1 MSDPGPAGPNP
12 PGAPVRLVILGR
24 QGSGKGTQC
33 ALLVDHYAI
42 PHIST
47 GDMLRDAVAAGTE
60 FGQMAKAIMD
70 RGDLVSDDIIVGVVQ
85 ERLARDDAAAGFLLD
100 GFPRTVGQAEALAG
114 IAAPRVVVNLD
125 VPTDLVLE
133 RMLLRGRADDTE
145 EAITR
150 RLELYEEQT
159 APLVAYYDGLGVL
172 VTVDG
177 VGEVDEVFARVVKAV
192 DANLGS

>member
-177 VGEVDEVFARVVKAV
+177 VGEVAEVFARVVKAV

>member
-1 MSDPGPAGPNP
+1 MTEPGLGGPNAEK
-12 PGAPVRLVILGR
+12 APVRLVILGR

-33 ALLVDHYAI
+33 ALLVDHFAI

-47 GDMLRDAVAAGTE
+47 GDMLREAVAAGTD
-60 FGQMAKAIMD
+60 FGIMAKEIMD
-70 RGDLVSDDIIVGVVQ
+70 RGDLVSDDIIVGVVE
-85 ERLARDDAAAGFLLD
+85 ERLSKADAAPGFLLD
-100 GFPRTVGQAEALAG
+100 GFPRTVGQAEALSA
-114 IAAPRVVVNLD
+114 IAAPSVVVNID
-125 VPTDLVLE
+125 VPTGLVLE
-133 RMLLRGRADDTE
+133 RMLARGRADDTE

-172 VTVDG
+172 ATVDG
-177 VGEVDEVFARVVKAV
+177 VGEVDEVFARVVKAI

>member
-1 MSDPGPAGPNP
+1 MSDAATPDAPG
-12 PGAPVRLVILGR
+12 PVRLVILGR

-47 GDMLRDAVAAGTE
+47 GDMLREAVAEGTE
-60 FGQMAKAIMD
+60 FGQMAKVIMD
-70 RGDLVSDDIIVGVVQ
+70 RGDLVSDDIIVGVVN
-85 ERLARDDAAAGFLLD
+85 ERLAKDDAIAGFLLD
-100 GFPRTVGQAEALAG
+100 GFPRTVGQAEALAA
-114 IAAPRVVVNLD
+114 IAAPNVVVNLD

-133 RMLLRGRADDTE
+133 RMLARGRADDTA

-159 APLVAYYDGLGVL
+159 SPLTSYYDALGVL

-177 VGEVDEVFARVVKAV
+177 VGEVDEVFARVVKAI

>member
-85 ERLARDDAAAGFLLD
+85 ERLAKDDAAAGFLLD

-177 VGEVDEVFARVVKAV
+177 VGEVDEVFARVVKAI

>member
-1 MSDPGPAGPNP
+1 MTG
-12 PGAPVRLVILGR
+12 PVRLVILGR

-47 GDMLRDAVAAGTE
+47 GDMLREAVAEGTD
-60 FGQMAKAIMD
+60 FGKMAKQIMD
-70 RGDLVSDDIIVGVVQ
+70 RGDLVSDDIIVGVVE
-85 ERLARDDAAAGFLLD
+85 ERLSKADAVPGFLLD
-100 GFPRTVGQAEALAG
+100 GFPRTVGQAEALAA
-114 IAAPRVVVNLD
+114 IAAPAVVVNLD

-133 RMLLRGRADDTE
+133 RMLARGRADDTE

-177 VGEVDEVFARVVKAV
+177 VGEVDEVFARVVKAI

>member
-1 MSDPGPAGPNP
+1 MTA
-12 PGAPVRLVILGR
+12 APVRLVILGR

-47 GDMLRDAVAAGTE
+47 GDMLREAVAEGTE
-60 FGQMAKAIMD
+60 FGLMAKAIMD
-70 RGDLVSDDIIVGVVQ
+70 RGDLVSDDIIVGVVE
-85 ERLARDDAAAGFLLD
+85 ERVARDDAAAGFLLD
-100 GFPRTVGQAEALAG
+100 GFPRTVGQAEALAR
-114 IAAPRVVVNLD
+114 IAAPAVVVNLD
-125 VPTDLVLE
+125 VPTGLVLE
-133 RMLLRGRADDTE
+133 RMLDRGRADDTE

-159 APLVAYYDGLGVL
+159 APLVAYYQGLGVL

-177 VGEVDEVFARVVKAV
+177 VGEVDEVFARVVKAI

>member
-1 MSDPGPAGPNP
+1 M
-12 PGAPVRLVILGR
+12 
-24 QGSGKGTQC
+24 
-33 ALLVDHYAI
+33 DHYAI

-47 GDMLRDAVAAGTE
+47 GDMLREAVAGGTE
-60 FGQMAKAIMD
+60 FGRQAKAIMD
-70 RGDLVSDDIIVGVVQ
+70 RGDLVSDEIIVGVVE
-85 ERLARDDAAAGFLLD
+85 ERLAKDDAAGGYLLD

-114 IAAPRVVVNLD
+114 IAAPSAVVNLD
-125 VPTDLVLE
+125 VPTELVLE

-145 EAITR
+145 EAISR

-159 APLVAYYDGLGVL
+159 APLVAYYDDLDIL

-192 DANLGS
+192 DAAVAP

>member
-1 MSDPGPAGPNP
+1 MSDSS
-12 PGAPVRLVILGR
+12 VRLVILGR

-47 GDMLRDAVAAGTE
+47 GDMLREAVAGGTE
-60 FGQMAKAIMD
+60 FGRQAKAIMD
-70 RGDLVSDDIIVGVVQ
+70 RGDLVSDEIIVGVVE
-85 ERLARDDAAAGFLLD
+85 ERLAKDDAAGGYLLD

-114 IAAPRVVVNLD
+114 IAAPSAVVNLD
-125 VPTDLVLE
+125 VPTELVLE

-145 EAITR
+145 EAISR

-159 APLVAYYDGLGVL
+159 APLVAYYDDLDIL

-177 VGEVDEVFARVVKAV
+177 VGEVEEVFARVVKAI
-192 DANLGS
+192 DAAVAP

>member
-85 ERLARDDAAAGFLLD
+85 ERLAKDDAAAGFLLD

-177 VGEVDEVFARVVKAV
+177 VGEVAEVFARVVKAV

>member
-1 MSDPGPAGPNP
+1 MSDAPTPTG
-12 PGAPVRLVILGR
+12 PVRLVILGR

-47 GDMLRDAVAAGTE
+47 GDMLREAVAEGTE

-85 ERLARDDAAAGFLLD
+85 ERLAKDDAAAGFLLD

-114 IAAPRVVVNLD
+114 IATPNVVVNLD
-125 VPTDLVLE
+125 VPNELVLE
-133 RMLLRGRADDTE
+133 RMMARGRADDNE
-145 EAITR
+145 AAITR

-159 APLVAYYDGLGVL
+159 SPLVNYYDDLGVL

-177 VGEVDEVFARVVKAV
+177 VGEVDEVFARVVKAI
-192 DANLGS
+192 DANIGS

>member
-1 MSDPGPAGPNP
+1 MSDADLRGPTAAQG
-12 PGAPVRLVILGR
+12 PVRLVILGR

-33 ALLVDHYAI
+33 ALLVDHYGI

-47 GDMLRDAVAAGTE
+47 GDMLREAVAEGTE
-60 FGQMAKAIMD
+60 FGLQAKAIMD
-70 RGDLVSDDIIVGVVQ
+70 RGDLVSDDIIVGVVE
-85 ERLARDDAAAGFLLD
+85 ERLAKDDTATGYLLD

-125 VPTDLVLE
+125 VPTELVLE

-145 EAITR
+145 EAISR

-159 APLVAYYDGLGVL
+159 APLVTYYTDLDIL

-192 DANLGS
+192 DAAVAP

>member
-1 MSDPGPAGPNP
+1 MSA
-12 PGAPVRLVILGR
+12 APVRLVILGR

-33 ALLVDHYAI
+33 ALLVDHYGI

-47 GDMLRDAVAAGTE
+47 GDMLREAVAEGTE
-60 FGQMAKAIMD
+60 FGLQAKAIMD
-70 RGDLVSDDIIVGVVQ
+70 RGDLVSDDIIVGVVE
-85 ERLARDDAAAGFLLD
+85 ERLAKDDAAGGYLLD

-125 VPTDLVLE
+125 VPTELVLE

-145 EAITR
+145 EAISR

-159 APLVAYYDGLGVL
+159 SPLVAYYDDLGIL

-177 VGEVDEVFARVVKAV
+177 VGEVDEVFARVVKAI
-192 DANLGS
+192 DAAVAP